1 MRPDCCGGTLDSG
14 ACWHDVKNVCKVPA
28 DYLPMTKPANKFPV
42 FDGTD
47 TYVPHPSPTYY
58 SHRMITGAIP

>member
-1 MRPDCCGGTLDSG
+1 
-14 ACWHDVKNVCKVPA
+14 VKNVCEVPA
-28 DYLPMTKPANKFPV
+28 NYLPMNKPANKFPV